1 MQKAIV
7 IIPTYNEKENISKMI
22 PVLQEVFKKIKNWEM
37 HILVVDDTSPDKTYE
52 TVERLQ
58 KSNKNLH
65 LLINKQKAGL
75 GKAYLKGMEMA
86 FGQLKADLVFEFDAD
101 FSHDPNKIPQLL
113 KKIDEGFDLVLG
125 SRYVKGG
132 SIPDNWGLH
141 RKILSMGAN
150 ILTATVFTNFSI
162 RDWTAGYRAIKK
174 QVFEAVHDE
183 MKSERFSGYA
193 FQIGFLHKTVR
204 NGFKVAEVPIHFI
217 DRTIGESKVGV
228 EYIINTLIYIFRA
241 RAREISENRIF
252 KFAFV
257 GGIGTLVQLTSL
269 TIFRAL
275 LPQFAIFFL
284 TQFLFSTLLAIELA
298 ILSNFILNNLWT
310 FADRKLKQSQY
321 VSKFLQFNLASMGSV
336 LIQLVI
342 NSGGEMLVGLHNL
355 FTLSLINFTVDTG
368 IVFAITGIIIGLFW
382 NFFAYNRF
390 IWRKK

>member
-1 MQKAIV
+1 
-7 IIPTYNEKENISKMI
+7 
-22 PVLQEVFKKIKNWEM
+22 
-37 HILVVDDTSPDKTYE
+37 
-52 TVERLQ
+52 
-58 KSNKNLH
+58 
-65 LLINKQKAGL
+65 
-75 GKAYLKGMEMA
+75 MA